1 MNKKQFKL
9 VHDETKHFRK
19 VPVTNK
25 FDLKMKPL
33 VKTLKSYM
41 FDLL

>member
-1 MNKKQFKL
+1 MNKTQFEL
-9 VHDETKHFRK
+9 VHDETKHSRK

-33 VKTLKSYM
+33 VKTLKCYM
-41 FDLL
+41 FDFF